1 MLCQVVIGT
10 VCNSPQLTP
19 SEWEQ
24 EFNIGCSLA
33 VEAKLFRRMVS
44 RTHFILFHAKALQP
58 IDTETSPIL
67 EPLKVGTR
75 LAEEFQLHLLEL
87 TGTESEVTRCNLV
100 TERFTDLADSERNF
114 LSGSTLYVFEVYE
127 DTLCSLRTKIYG
139 VLRILCNTL
148 EGFEHQVELTDIGKV
163 MFSAGRT
170 RNLMLLDEVL
180 HLFLGP
186 CVYAAAFN
194 FNSLFLTEVFNQLIC
209 TETLMTLL
217 TVHQRI

>member
-1 MLCQVVIGT
+1 
-10 VCNSPQLTP
+10 
-19 SEWEQ
+19 
-24 EFNIGCSLA
+24 
-33 VEAKLFRRMVS
+33 
-44 RTHFILFHAKALQP
+44 
-58 IDTETSPIL
+58 
-67 EPLKVGTR
+67 
-75 LAEEFQLHLLEL
+75 
-87 TGTESEVTRCNLV
+87 
-100 TERFTDLADSERNF
+100 
-114 LSGSTLYVFEVYE
+114 
-127 DTLCSLRTKIYG
+127 
-139 VLRILCNTL
+139 
-148 EGFEHQVELTDIGKV
+148 